1 MMALISGGSG
11 SGKSEIAENLS
22 VKLSNGKNL
31 IYIATMKPLGF
42 ETLKKIERHKVLRY
56 GKGFST
62 LEIYNDIH
70 SALVDRDSTILLEC
84 LSNLLAN
91 ETFMENPCHDVVEKI
106 LKGICYLKDN
116 SKNLIIVSNE
126 VFSDGCN
133 YDSST
138 VEYIKNL
145 GILNRKI
152 AKLSDIVI
160 ECIYSN
166 SIIYKGESLIN
177 DLV

>member
-1 MMALISGGSG
+1 MMVLISGGSG
-11 SGKSEIAENLS
+11 SGKSEIAENLA
-22 VKLSNGKNL
+22 VKLSSGDNL
-31 IYIATMKPLGF
+31 MYIATMKPFGT
-42 ETLKKIERHKVLRY
+42 ETLKKIERHKRLRS

-70 SALVDRDSTILLEC
+70 SVPVDKDSTILLEC

-91 ETFMENPCHDVVEKI
+91 ETFMENPCNNVVDKI
-106 LKGICYLKDN
+106 LKGIYYLKNN

-126 VFSDGCN
+126 VFSNGCN
-133 YDSST
+133 YDFST

-145 GILNRKI
+145 GILNSKI
-152 AKLSDIVI
+152 AKLSNIVI

-166 SIIYKGESLIN
+166 IIIYKGESLIN